1 MTGQRR
7 PDPLNSVLMT
17 ATLRPDTTFLVAAI
31 MDSRDVWNPVERT
44 LIENMSNVIWLDCSR
59 PQGVNHFTVL
69 CTTAVATMV
78 SCAITKGDHYIP
90 VVIVAEDSFLQE
102 IPDVLNRLTERDL
115 DIKVVRP
122 RDAAEVM
129 YSMNDLD
136 NV

>member
-1 MTGQRR
+1 MESCGKNAHREYVQRDLAGLLTPTRSEPLHCVVHHSCCYDGQLRNHEGG
-7 PDPLNSVLMT
+7 PLH
-17 ATLRPDTTFLVAAI
+17 
-31 MDSRDVWNPVERT
+31 SRW
-44 LIENMSNVIWLDCSR
+44 I
-59 PQGVNHFTVL
+59 
-69 CTTAVATMV
+69 
-78 SCAITKGDHYIP
+78 
-90 VVIVAEDSFLQE
+90 IVAEDSFLQE